1 MLSKFLNS
9 KMAAH
14 SKFHWD
20 FHKENDYGYKWELLS
35 SIYEQWRSEDL
46 GCRIAIPKIIHQI
59 WIGPKIPARYEKW
72 RLSWRRMNPEFE
84 YKLWDE
90 KSILEFGLKNERAY
104 LETQNYGAKSDIARY
119 EILNRL
125 GGIYVDTDFECLH
138 PITDKFLKKS
148 FFAGLIFDKEPI
160 LSNAMMGA
168 APGYLL
174 MDLMVRETGIPQ
186 KTHNPDAIMNS
197 VGPGKLTEVFFK
209 NIKKLELDAIIFP
222 SDYFYPWPNFIR
234 FNERDRYT
242 YATDTTVAI
251 HHWEVSW
258 LRRKINIEQLKKL
271 SIFIKSI
278 RI

>member
-9 KMAAH
+9 KMAAN

-20 FHKENDYGYKWELLS
+20 FHKENECGYKWELLS
-35 SIYEQWRSEDL
+35 SIYEQWRLQDI
-46 GCRIAIPKIIHQI
+46 GCSNKIPKIIHQI
-59 WIGPKIPARYEKW
+59 WIGSKIPAKYEKW
-72 RLSWRRMNPEFE
+72 RLSWSKMNPEFE

-90 KSILEFGLKNERAY
+90 KSILGFGLENERAY
-104 LETQNYGAKSDIARY
+104 LATQNYGAKSDIARY
-119 EILNRL
+119 EILNRI
-125 GGIYVDTDFECLH
+125 GGIYADTDFECLR
-138 PITDKFLKKS
+138 PLTDRFLKKS

-160 LSNAMMGA
+160 LGNGIMGA
-168 APGYLL
+168 APSSIL

-186 KTHNPDAIMNS
+186 KTHSPDAIMNS

-209 NIKKLELDAIIFP
+209 NIKKLETDSIIFP

-234 FNERDRYT
+234 INERDRYS
-242 YATDTTVAI
+242 YITDASVAI

-258 LRRKINIEQLKKL
+258 LRRRVNVQQLKKL
-271 SIFIKSI
+271 LLFIKSL